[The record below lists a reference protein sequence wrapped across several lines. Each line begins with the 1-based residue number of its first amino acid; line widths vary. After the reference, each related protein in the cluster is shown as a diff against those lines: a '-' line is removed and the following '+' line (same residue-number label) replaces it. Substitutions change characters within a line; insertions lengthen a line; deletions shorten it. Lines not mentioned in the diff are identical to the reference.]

1 MSVPKNIGVVG
12 AGTMGS
18 GIAQKIA
25 QSGLPVVL
33 MDIGEEQ
40 IQAGLDRIKK
50 MLSQGVERKV
60 FTPEFMQEVLGRIT
74 TTTEAKDMAG
84 CDLIVEAV
92 FEDMNIKRDI
102 FTKLEQHVRAD
113 TVLATNTSSF
123 KVSAIA
129 QGAKHPERFIGLH
142 YFFHPA
148 KNRLLEV
155 IPHETTSSKTLKKA
169 WAFAEAH
176 SKTAIHSEDAPG
188 FVVNRFFVP
197 WLTESVRLL
206 QEGVADLPT
215 IEHTC
220 KELFGIG
227 MGPFQLMNVTGVPI
241 AMHAADGLASELGP
255 FYKAADLLR
264 KQVESGQN
272 WPIEGKPCEQGV
284 QLVRQRM
291 LGVVLI
297 VAAALVQEGV
307 SSAEDVEI
315 GAKVG
320 LRWPMGPFS
329 LANKHGIEDAVS
341 AAASVAR
348 QYDLQLPDSIA
359 TRLKDP
365 KPFEIRT
372 VSMTVQDHIARITMN
387 RPDALNALDPDT
399 VADLDRAFSDAEN
412 DPEVKAIV
420 IDGRGKAFVA
430 GADIKFFVKNI
441 DDKKIDS
448 IVDFTRTGH
457 ELFLRIDKCK
467 KPVVARL
474 NGLALGGGLELA
486 LSCDA
491 IVADSSAVMGF
502 PETGIGIYPG
512 LGGTQRTVHRCGLEV
527 ARYLVLTGQMISAK
541 TAADLG
547 LIDRVAPSGDT
558 MTVVE
563 KLLAQGSISAG
574 PGAGELAKPVMKV
587 MKPIIDLFND
597 TNTTAMING
606 EFSSDDKFAQQVA
619 KKISQKAPVALKIA
633 EQLMDQA
640 SSAPIEQ
647 GVEMELASLPEIF
660 DTQDARTGL
669 GSVGRAR
676 PEFKGK

>member
-1 MSVPKNIGVVG
+1 MSVPRNIGVVG

-25 QSGLPVVL
+25 QSGMPVVL
-33 MDIGEEQ
+33 MDISEGQ
-40 IQAGLDRIKK
+40 IQAGMDRIRK
-50 MLSQGVERKV
+50 MLSQGVERRV
-60 FTPEFMQEVLGRIT
+60 FTPEFMDEVLGRIT
-74 TTTEAKDMAG
+74 TTTEPKDMAK

-92 FEDMNIKRDI
+92 FENMDIKREL
-102 FTKLEQHVRAD
+102 FAKLEKHVRSDA
-113 TVLATNTSSF
+113 VLATNTSSF

-129 QGAKHPERFIGLH
+129 QGAAHPERFIGLH

-148 KNRLLEV
+148 KNRLLEI
-155 IPHETTSSKTLKKA
+155 IPYEATSEQTRQKA

-206 QEGVADLPT
+206 EEDMADLPT
-215 IEHTC
+215 IETVC

-255 FYKAADLLR
+255 FYRAADLLR

-272 WPIEGKPCEQGV
+272 WSIEGQPSGRGEEQ
-284 QLVRQRM
+284 VRQRM
-291 LGVVLI
+291 LGVVLL

-329 LANKHGIEDAVS
+329 LANKTGIEKAVS
-341 AAASVAR
+341 WAADVAR
-348 QYDLQLPDSIA
+348 RYDLHLPDSIA
-359 TRLKDP
+359 SRLENP
-365 KPFEIRT
+365 TPFEIRA
-372 VSMTVQDHIARITMN
+372 VSLSVEHGLARITMN
-387 RPDALNALDPDT
+387 RPEALNALDPDT
-399 VADLDRAFSDAEN
+399 VADLDRAFSSAEN
-412 DPEVKAIV
+412 DPAVSAIV

-441 DDKKIDS
+441 DANKLDA

-467 KPVVARL
+467 KPVVARV
-474 NGLALGGGLELA
+474 NGLALGGGVELA
-486 LSCDA
+486 LCCDA
-491 IVADSSAVMGF
+491 IVADMGAVLGF

-527 ARYLVLTGQMISAK
+527 ARYLVLTGQMLDAK
-541 TAADLG
+541 TAAQLG
-547 LIDRVAPSGDT
+547 LVDRVAPTGDT
-558 MTVVE
+558 MPVVE
-563 KLLAQGSISAG
+563 KLLSEGKVPA
-574 PGAGELAKPVMKV
+574 GAGAGDLAKPSMKAV
-587 MKPIIDLFND
+587 KPINELFTD
-597 TNTTAMING
+597 ANTEAMLRG
-606 EFSSDDKFAQQVA
+606 DFSSDDKFAQKMA

-633 EQLMDQA
+633 QQLMGQA
-640 SSAPIEQ
+640 ASAPIEQ

-660 DTQDARTGL
+660 ATEDARTGL
-669 GSVGRAR
+669 ASVGRTR